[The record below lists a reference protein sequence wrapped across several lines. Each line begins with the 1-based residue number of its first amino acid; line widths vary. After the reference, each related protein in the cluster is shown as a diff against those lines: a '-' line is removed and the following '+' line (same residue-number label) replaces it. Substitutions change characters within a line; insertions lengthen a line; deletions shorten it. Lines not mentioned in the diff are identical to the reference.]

1 MVLMN
6 LGVVAL
12 PIMELGRFVL
22 DPMRILL
29 QRCGVLRGDVSTALV
44 SEPALSPADAK
55 LEINEVLRFAHMV
68 GYGTRLS
75 SCLAAKQCPCHT
87 LDLES

>member
-22 DPMRILL
+22 DPVRTLL
-29 QRCGVLRGDVSTALV
+29 QRCGILRGDVSTELV
-44 SEPALSPADAK
+44 GEPALSPADAK

-68 GYGTRLS
+68 EYRTRFSSRPSSGTVPISHR
-75 SCLAAKQCPCHT
+75 
-87 LDLES
+87 